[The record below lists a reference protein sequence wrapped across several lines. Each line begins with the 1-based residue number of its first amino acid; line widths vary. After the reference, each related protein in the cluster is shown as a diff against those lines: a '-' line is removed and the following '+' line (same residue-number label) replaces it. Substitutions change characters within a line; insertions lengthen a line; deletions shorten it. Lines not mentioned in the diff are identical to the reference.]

1 MSNPITTKAF
11 DTRFPNDG
19 FPWQIEHI
27 ATETTPPDHYGMG
40 GETYEIWVAV
50 YQNFSDSHREII
62 YTGHSCQEVLDWINN
77 P

>member
-19 FPWQIEHI
+19 FPWQVEHA
-27 ATETTPPDHYGMG
+27 ATKTTSPDHYGMG
-40 GETYEIWVAV
+40 GETYEVWVAV

-62 YTGHSCQEVLDWINN
+62 CTGHSCQEVLDWINN